1 MPSWIPESATAEPQ
15 AGAAGSELRA
25 RRPASRAWG
34 RFRRHR
40 PAVVGAVVLLIFCLA
55 SLLAPVLT
63 PYDPIKTDVTVMLAR
78 PSWSHP
84 MGTDELGRD
93 LLTRIL
99 YSGRISLGLGLLAM
113 TIAVSFGTV
122 VGALAGYSGHAL
134 DNVLMRLTD
143 LLLAFPGLFLLI
155 LMTSLFGTGLLSIA
169 LVIGGL
175 RWMGVARLVRAMF
188 LSLKEREFVEAA
200 RAAGATSFA
209 VMWRHVLPNAWS
221 PVIVAATL
229 GVAEAIILES
239 SLSFLGLGIQP
250 PTATWGNMLRSA
262 QDQIVQAPW
271 TAFFP
276 GLMIFLTV
284 LSINHI
290 GDAARDALDSRQ
302 ARR

>member
-1 MPSWIPESATAEPQ
+1 
-15 AGAAGSELRA
+15 
-25 RRPASRAWG
+25 
-34 RFRRHR
+34 
-40 PAVVGAVVLLIFCLA
+40 
-55 SLLAPVLT
+55 
-63 PYDPIKTDVTVMLAR
+63 
-78 PSWSHP
+78 
-84 MGTDELGRD
+84 
-93 LLTRIL
+93 
-99 YSGRISLGLGLLAM
+99 M
-113 TIAVSFGTV
+113 TIAVSFGTI

-188 LSLKEREFVEAA
+188 LSLKERDFVEAA
-200 RAAGATSFA
+200 RAAGATSVA

>member
-1 MPSWIPESATAEPQ
+1 MTREAKGP
-15 AGAAGSELRA
+15 GSTGS
-25 RRPASRAWG
+25 RPGSSVWR

-40 PAVVGAVVLLIFCLA
+40 PALAGLMVLAVFALGALF
-55 SLLAPVLT
+55 APVLS
-63 PYDPIKTDVTVMLAR
+63 PYHPNRTDVTGMLAR
-78 PSWSHP
+78 PSWAHP

-93 LLTRIL
+93 LLSRVL
-99 YSGRISLGLGLLAM
+99 HSGRISLGLGLLAM
-113 TIAVSFGTV
+113 AIAVGIGTV
-122 VGALAGYSGHAL
+122 IGAVAGYYGDLL
-134 DNVLMRLTD
+134 DNILMRLTD
-143 LLLAFPGLFLLI
+143 LLLAFPQLFLLI
-155 LMTSLFGTGLLSIA
+155 LMTALLGTGLLSIA

-188 LSLKEREFVEAA
+188 LALREREFVEAA
-200 RAAGATSFA
+200 RAAGAGA
-209 VMWRHVLPNAWS
+209 LPIVWRHILPNAWS

-239 SLSFLGLGIQP
+239 SLSFLGMGIQP

-276 GLMIFLTV
+276 GLMIFLAV

-290 GDAARDALDSRQ
+290 GDAARDALDPRQ
-302 ARR
+302 GRR